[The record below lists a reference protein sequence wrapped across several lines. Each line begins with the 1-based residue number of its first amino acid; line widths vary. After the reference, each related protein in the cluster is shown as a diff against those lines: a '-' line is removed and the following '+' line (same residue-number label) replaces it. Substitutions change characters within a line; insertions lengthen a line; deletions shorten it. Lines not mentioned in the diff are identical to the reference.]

1 MKAASVLFA
10 IEAALLGSPA
20 IALIIYAAHEMSRL
34 LPFISRTY
42 RAGDATISLYM
53 LFFDPAIVLISVL
66 ALVVLAR
73 LVIKTILNRPFRFGP
88 AFWIAL
94 LSGLAIAFYVFR
106 LSDAIVVVIVIAPSY
121 LLCLH
126 AVILQRREHERS

>member
-20 IALIIYAAHEMSRL
+20 IALIVYAAHEMSRL

-53 LFFDPAIVLISVL
+53 LFFDSAVVLISVL

-73 LVIKTILNRPFRFGP
+73 FVIKTILNRPFRFGP
-88 AFWIAL
+88 DFWILL
-94 LSGLAIAFYVFR
+94 LSGLVIAFLVFC
-106 LSDAIVVVIVIAPSY
+106 LCIVMFFVIVIY
-121 LLCLH
+121 
-126 AVILQRREHERS
+126 

>member
-1 MKAASVLFA
+1 MKVASVLFA

-20 IALIIYAAHEMSRL
+20 IALIIYAVHEMSRL
-34 LPFISRTY
+34 WLFIFRSYRT
-42 RAGDATISLYM
+42 GDALISLYM
-53 LFFDPAIVLISVL
+53 LFFDPAVVLISVL

-73 LVIKTILNRPFRFGP
+73 LVVKTILNRQFRFGP
-88 AFWIAL
+88 SFWIAL

-106 LSDAIVVVIVIAPSY
+106 LSNASVVVIVIAPLY

-126 AVILQRREHERS
+126 AVILQLRKHKRA